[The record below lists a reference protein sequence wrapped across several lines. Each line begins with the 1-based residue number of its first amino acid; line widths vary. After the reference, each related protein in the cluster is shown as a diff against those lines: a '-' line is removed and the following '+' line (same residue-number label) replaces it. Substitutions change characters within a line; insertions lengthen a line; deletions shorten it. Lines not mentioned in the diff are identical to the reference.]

1 MARHISKASGAGRG
15 IFLTAT
21 ALTFVLCAATAA
33 RAAPLTLWGADSLA
47 PALDAGTAEFTANT
61 GIPVNTFFGGSG
73 TLRQDIEAGARP
85 DLFASADLTNPLRLQ
100 QEGLAG
106 PVTNFA
112 SNTLVAVAAPGIN
125 VNTGN
130 LLSTIL
136 NPSITI
142 GTSTPGNDPLGDY
155 TEQVFANA
163 DALVPGAK
171 ATLDAKAQRLILGT
185 GPSPVPTG
193 QNALVYFVGGATPQ
207 ADIFFT
213 YASLATAALA
223 IDPALQEVALPSN
236 IDVTVE
242 YGLTILN
249 GADPNTGLLEQYILS
264 AAGQTGLAGFGFG
277 SPAPVPEP
285 ASVAVLGIALAG
297 LAVAG
302 RRRWRHAG
310 LRAGPVVIVVRT

>member
-1 MARHISKASGAGRG
+1 MTKDIATTTRSSRRLIAGAACAVVLSAAS
-15 IFLTAT
+15 
-21 ALTFVLCAATAA
+21 AA
-33 RAAPLTLWGADSLA
+33 RAAPLLLWGADSLA

-61 GIPVNTFFGGSG
+61 GIPVTTFFGGSG

-85 DLFASADLTNPLRLQ
+85 DLFASADLANPLRLE

-112 SNTLVAVAAPGIN
+112 SNTLVAVAAPGLN

-136 NPSITI
+136 NPMVTI

-163 DALVPGAK
+163 NALVPGAK
-171 ATLDAKAQRLILGT
+171 ATLDAKAQRLILGN

-193 QNALVYFVGGATPQ
+193 QNALVYYVGDTKQ

-223 IDPALQEVALPSN
+223 IDPSLQEIPLPSN

-242 YGLTILN
+242 YGLTVLN
-249 GADPNTGLLEQYILS
+249 GAGPNTGLLEQYILS

-277 SPAPVPEP
+277 PPAPVPEP

-297 LAVAG
+297 FTLLAA
-302 RRRWRHAG
+302 RRRWRE
-310 LRAGPVVIVVRT
+310 PS